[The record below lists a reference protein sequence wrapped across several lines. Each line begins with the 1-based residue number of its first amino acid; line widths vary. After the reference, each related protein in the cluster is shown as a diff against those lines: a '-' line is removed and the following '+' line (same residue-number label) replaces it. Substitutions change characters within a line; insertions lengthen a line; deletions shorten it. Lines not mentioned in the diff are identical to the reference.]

1 MVFQNDLIE
10 LLADTLIKKQRKEIV
25 NMPAFQDSIFNMF
38 LSRAASVGLRNDK
51 KDTAKTFAIYQA
63 GIFLEH
69 IKTSSEDQVIITKDN
84 ISNITNLIITKQG
97 YTVYENPIRLKEEK
111 ILQHYRAYYSE
122 EDLSSSS
129 IQKMN
134 SQLLPLFS
142 MRAVDVPGDGNCF
155 FHAVEDQLRLING
168 NIVMNYQQIRNFAV
182 QYINGHRQEFQDFI
196 VDENIDEYLN
206 RISQD
211 RQWADHNLIQ
221 ALSNELRIN
230 IVIIGNNHIERPLV
244 IGSSEFLQTIYLGH
258 IVELHYVS
266 LQRVSDNEEYYN
278 NFIQLEKLVRLELEG
293 SNQESPSEQKTE
305 ESSTNNYDLQVWK
318 IKAIYDN
325 SLLNHNHLLTSAY
338 KIAGMKAVNYL
349 LELGQDKEVAEQ
361 ILLAVDDIGVEKVL
375 EIFFSPVKTTDLQ
388 TTQTQ
393 DDKTIETIAKIEAII
408 GKEALNEITGYYQY
422 VSTALSNNQLSASA
436 TKVIHIIGNFVNNLE
451 EWLDFGIAYESIDID
466 NQVTIILSQ
475 LENWFDYVASGQM
488 HIGLPPRYPGFDP
501 DDDFGGGSGGGGQG
515 LIYRGSADIHQ
526 NEEDITLFVGQ
537 NITALLES

>member
-1 MVFQNDLIE
+1 
-10 LLADTLIKKQRKEIV
+10 
-25 NMPAFQDSIFNMF
+25 MPAFQDSIFNMF